1 MERNKRA
8 VVVSIIVIALLAI
21 SVPAMAHIG
30 TSPGE
35 VAAGESSSIAFRVG
49 HGCDDSPTV
58 SVVMEIPAGVTSVV
72 PKAKPGWTVETE
84 EGALPEPVEVDGE
97 TISEGVVRVS
107 WTGGSLDP
115 HQYDEFEIRAQMP
128 DTEGETIYFPV
139 VQTCEEG
146 EHAWIQIPEEG
157 GPEPESPTPG
167 VTLVASTGSDDH
179 GSSETEETVP
189 ADESADAEAPADE
202 TSPEGSNV
210 LSWAGLILGGL
221 GAVLGGAA
229 FATSRRKE

>member
-1 MERNKRA
+1 
-8 VVVSIIVIALLAI
+8 
-21 SVPAMAHIG
+21 MAHIG

-72 PKAKPGWTVETE
+72 PKAKPGM
-84 EGALPEPVEVDGE
+84 DGRNRRGCASRAGRGRRGE
-97 TISEGVVRVS
+97 RFPKA
-107 WTGGSLDP
+107 WFGSHGPAGLSTLTSTTSSRSGHKCP
-115 HQYDEFEIRAQMP
+115 S
-128 DTEGETIYFPV
+128 TEGETIYFPV

-157 GPEPESPTPG
+157 GPEAESPTPG

-179 GSSETEETVP
+179 GSSETEEER
-189 ADESADAEAPADE
+189 A
-202 TSPEGSNV
+202 
-210 LSWAGLILGGL
+210 
-221 GAVLGGAA
+221 
-229 FATSRRKE
+229 RR